1 MFKRAKRIINRI
13 AKPNIPPMLRRAN
26 QLMANGDYANAESA
40 FYDLAKR
47 AENKFPQHAP
57 AMYIQ
62 AGRAAILSNQT
73 KKGLA
78 HFRSGLTLLGTE
90 RRFARLEKIGNIILA
105 ELRERGLNAEAD
117 EIEEV
122 LKNNLPSF
130 DTSKQNLQTKKQ
142 ANLPTHCPSC
152 GAIIKPN
159 EVDWLDDVTA
169 ECEYCGSPVR
179 ES

>member
-1 MFKRAKRIINRI
+1 MINRI
-13 AKPNIPPMLRRAN
+13 ARPNVPPMLRRAN
-26 QLMANGDYANAESA
+26 QFMANGDYANAESA
-40 FYDLAKR
+40 FYELANR

-62 AGRAAILSNQT
+62 AGRAAMLSNQN

-78 HFRSGLTLLGTE
+78 HFRSGLTLLASE

-117 EIEEV
+117 EIEGV

-130 DTSKQNLQTKKQ
+130 DTPKQNPQPKKQ
-142 ANLPTHCPSC
+142 ILLPTHCPSC
-152 GAIIKPN
+152 GAIINPN

-169 ECEYCGSPVR
+169 ECEYCGSPLR
-179 ES
+179 AE

>member
-1 MFKRAKRIINRI
+1 MLRRARRIINRI

-26 QLMANGDYANAESA
+26 QLMANGDYANAETA

-47 AENKFPQHAP
+47 AQNKFPQHAP

-73 KKGLA
+73 KKGIS

-105 ELRERGLNAEAD
+105 ELKEQGLNAEAD
-117 EIEEV
+117 EIEQV

-130 DTSKQNLQTKKQ
+130 TNQKENPVIKKQ
-142 ANLPTHCPSC
+142 VLLPTHCPSC
-152 GAIIKPN
+152 GAIVNPN
-159 EVDWLDDVTA
+159 EVDWLDEVTA

-179 ES
+179 ND

>member
-1 MFKRAKRIINRI
+1 MFKRARRIINRI

-26 QLMANGDYANAESA
+26 QLMANGDYADAESA

-62 AGRAAILSNQT
+62 AGRAAVLSNQN
-73 KKGLA
+73 KKGVT

-105 ELRERGLNAEAD
+105 ELRARGLNTEAD
-117 EIEEV
+117 EIEVV

-130 DTSKQNLQTKKQ
+130 DTSKQNAQPQKQTL
-142 ANLPTHCPSC
+142 LPTHCPSC
-152 GAIIKPN
+152 GAIIKPD
-159 EVDWLDDVTA
+159 EVDWLDDFTA

-179 ES
+179 EN